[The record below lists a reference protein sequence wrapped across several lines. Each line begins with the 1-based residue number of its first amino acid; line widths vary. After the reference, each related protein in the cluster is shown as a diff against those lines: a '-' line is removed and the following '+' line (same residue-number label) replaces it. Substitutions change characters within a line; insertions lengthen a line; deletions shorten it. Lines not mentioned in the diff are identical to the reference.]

1 MVIWFNSEKARRQLI
16 DFDEVITCR
25 KRRRAFGI
33 TSAIYKRNDG
43 DIETIA
49 KVNVQLLKDSMDI
62 HRQHYRAFSEYVEL
76 SGFETVEEWKKE
88 VKKLNKNRWMPE
100 YLLFLKVTVVE

>member
-16 DFDEVITCR
+16 ELNEVITCR
-25 KRRRAFGI
+25 KRRKTFGI

-49 KVNVQLLKDSMDI
+49 KVNVQLLNESIDI
-62 HRQHYRAFSEYVEL
+62 HRQHYRPFSEHVEL
-76 SGFETVEEWKKE
+76 SGFETVEEWKNE
-88 VKKLNKNRWMPE
+88 VKKLNKNLWMPE
-100 YLLFLKVTVVE
+100 YLIFLKVTVVE